1 MEKSDGV
8 GEEGDLLG
16 YALTQEDPHLNGV
29 YRYWVHAN
37 DGTHLHGGIVDI
49 RVWQEWWRD
58 VTVMTYR

>member
-1 MEKSDGV
+1 M

-37 DGTHLHGGIVDI
+37 DGIHLDGGIVNDEVWKTQWQDI
-49 RVWQEWWRD
+49 
-58 VTVMTYR
+58 TVML